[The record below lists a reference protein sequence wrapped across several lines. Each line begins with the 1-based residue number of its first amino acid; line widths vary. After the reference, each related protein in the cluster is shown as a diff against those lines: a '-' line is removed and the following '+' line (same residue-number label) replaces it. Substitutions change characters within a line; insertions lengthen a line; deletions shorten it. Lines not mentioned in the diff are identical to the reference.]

1 MMHLKEK
8 GGMEVEGNCEVSEI
22 YLRDGSLLPQR
33 KPENWKGPKR
43 LVQILKLKGAWGEKL
58 NCSTVPM
65 APAFGN
71 TWGW

>member
-33 KPENWKGPKR
+33 KPENWKDFKR
-43 LVQILKLKGAWGEKL
+43 LVQNAEIKRSVG
-58 NCSTVPM
+58 
-65 APAFGN
+65 
-71 TWGW
+71 